1 MKKIIYL
8 LLFLAIG
15 KTATAQ
21 TISVAD
27 VEVLPG
33 ETVFYTL
40 TVNVGDGE
48 YLDFGYDIIFPRAG
62 FTTPS
67 TNNNTVNPLWTGGT
81 IHVGEIK
88 YREDEGGIYRGSVG
102 GLNMSPKPT
111 PTIPTGDFE
120 IGSVA
125 FTVAADVPVGEYEV
139 TITNFEFN
147 TATALTRANDVTFT
161 VKVVDLV
168 TLDENSTEA
177 PEAADGVNV
186 LVKRTIAANEWGT
199 ICLPFAMS
207 NEQVTAAFGSDVQL
221 CDFTGHDYEEAS
233 NGDIT
238 SITMNFEPVSPAVI
252 EANHPYLIKVSSPV
266 TEFEVNNVDIVPE
279 DEPCVEYDNGKTGRN
294 RKVLSGFYGT
304 YQANTTVEEFCLFLS
319 GGNFYYSKGLTKMKA
334 FRGYFWTQEILTK
347 VENGSAGAK
356 IGLVI
361 NDGETTSLNEELRM
375 KSEEFGE
382 GWYSIDGMKLNGEPK
397 KKGIYIKD
405 GRKVVVK

>member
-207 NEQVTAAFGSDVQL
+207 NEQVTAAFGNDVKL
-221 CDFTGHDYEEAS
+221 CDFTGCDVTE
-233 NGDIT
+233 NGDGDVTAIKVKF
-238 SITMNFEPVSPAVI
+238 SPVSPLAI

-266 TEFEVNNVDIVPE
+266 TEFTADNVDIVPE
-279 DEPCVEYDNGKTGRN
+279 EAPSVDRDKKRIGSKW
-294 RKVLSGFYGT
+294 FYNSFVGT
-304 YQANTTVEEFCLFLS
+304 YVANTTLEEFYLVLS

-334 FRGYFWTQEILTK
+334 FRAYFDFYDVLTS
-347 VENGSAGAK
+347 VVDGSAGAK

-397 KKGIYIKD
+397 KKGIYIYNGK
-405 GRKVVVK
+405 KVKK